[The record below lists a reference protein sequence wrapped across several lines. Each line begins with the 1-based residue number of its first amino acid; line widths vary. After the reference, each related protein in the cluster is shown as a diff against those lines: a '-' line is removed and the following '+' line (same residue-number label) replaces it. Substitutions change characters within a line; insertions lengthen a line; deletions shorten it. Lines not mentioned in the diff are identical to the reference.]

1 MVKRALAITIILCL
15 SACGGGDGNPQP
27 APSPQPTDPERFS
40 QIAPATHEQPSH
52 VASQAIKYE
61 LGHLPVLATVPAPNV
76 FLTPIQGAIRYPM
89 AALPKSG
96 RVNDRFPIILLLHG
110 NHDPRDPSYLGYDY
124 LARDLAEHGYV
135 AVSVD
140 ANAINA
146 NFDDPLN
153 PSNLGDSS
161 SVSRGQLILGTLDQL
176 RKIDKSGGPGWMSD
190 LQGKLDFERIGL
202 MGHSRG
208 GQGLT
213 NAIKF
218 NLQRES
224 VTPNALKYQLATTP
238 NTFIQYPDLLRAITA
253 PGVVD
258 EELFAKAIETENIFF
273 SPTANTTRPYA
284 FRGGLLLAP
293 TDFYGTVGLANIPLA
308 VVLPSCDGDVFNLQ
322 GARTYD
328 NNRYGFDY
336 DTAGAMQVL
345 VRGANHN
352 YYNTEWVKDDT
363 NPSYL
368 PLDAYCD
375 ATRDETP
382 HLSPDDQRRGGMFL
396 INSFMRHFVGNEP
409 AFGPYWNGL
418 AQLPTAA
425 CPEGEWPC
433 DARVALTI
441 QQDAAKRL
449 SIHRFEYADSLGRND
464 LGGLVTLRGFDAA
477 ALCEM
482 PYGNSISEGT
492 CMPARLPGFEARRVS
507 TGGLRSIAE
516 HIELSWSSPDASM
529 STMLEGV
536 SAQNYDTLSF
546 RVAIVRPFGQE
557 IEVSLTDVSGKSS
570 SVKASRFSDALYL
583 GPRAPRSGSPL
594 VPNAEDLPF
603 GNGEATQLMN
613 MVALPLSAFKGL
625 DMSRL
630 KELRLDLPGQS
641 GKIALADVQFQKM
654 GREN

>member
-1 MVKRALAITIILCL
+1 M
-15 SACGGGDGNPQP
+15 
-27 APSPQPTDPERFS
+27 RFT
-40 QIAPATHEQPSH
+40 QIAPATQDQPTH
-52 VASQAIKYE
+52 VASPAIKYE
-61 LGHLPVLATVPAPNV
+61 LGHLPVLGAVPTPNV
-76 FLTPIQGAIRYPM
+76 FLTPIRGAIRYPQ
-89 AALPKSG
+89 ATLPKSG
-96 RVNDRFPIILLLHG
+96 RVNDRFPVILLLHG

-135 AVSVD
+135 AVSID

-146 NFDDPLN
+146 SSDDPLAPTN
-153 PSNLGDSS
+153 AGDSS

-176 RKIDKSGGPGWMSD
+176 RSIDKSGGPGWMSD

-224 VTPNALKYQLATTP
+224 VTPYALKYQLARTP
-238 NTFIQYPDLLRAITA
+238 DAFAHYPDLLSAVTA
-253 PGVVD
+253 PGFVD
-258 EELFAKAIETENIFF
+258 DQLFAKAIETEEIIF
-273 SPTANTTRPYA
+273 SPTANTTRPYN

-352 YYNTEWVKDDT
+352 YYNTEWVNDDT
-363 NPSYL
+363 NPPYL
-368 PLDAYCD
+368 PHDSYCD
-375 ATRDETP
+375 AQRDKTP
-382 HLSPDDQRRGGMFL
+382 HLTPEDQRRGGLFL
-396 INSFMRHFVGNEP
+396 INSFMRHFVGNEA

-418 AQLPTAA
+418 AQLPQAA

-441 QQDAAKRL
+441 QQDATKRL

-477 ALCEM
+477 SLCEM
-482 PYGNSISEGT
+482 PYGNSYAEGA
-492 CMPARLPGFEARRVS
+492 CMPGRLPGFETRQSS

-516 HIELSWSSPDASM
+516 HIQLSWSSPQASM
-529 STMLEGV
+529 STMLEGA
-536 SAQNYDTLSF
+536 SAQAYDTLSF

-557 IEVSLTDVSGKSS
+557 IQVSLKDVSGKSA

-583 GPRAPRSGSPL
+583 GTTAPRSGSPL
-594 VPNAEDLPF
+594 MPNAEDLPF
-603 GNGEATQLMN
+603 VNGEPAQLMN
-613 MVALPLSAFKGL
+613 MVAIPLSAFQGL
-625 DMSRL
+625 DMGRL
-630 KELRLDLPGQS
+630 SELRLSLPGQS
-641 GKIALADVQFQKM
+641 GKITLADVQFQRM